1 MNALAER
8 GHNHPPSHLEM
19 THDVIE
25 ALAVWLDQVPVVQ
38 THEEAK
44 VAAELIKRAN
54 IATKELDAER
64 DALVR
69 PLNTQVK
76 QTNNDYKIVSE
87 PLSRCA
93 NEIKQRMI
101 AFLRAEEA
109 RRGAKAREARE
120 RADAAKKAAQEA
132 AERQHEA
139 VENAAAGEIRAG
151 VAEAMRD
158 ASRADAEALQAAHVA
173 AIAEKDVK
181 ARVSTGFGGAIGL
194 RNVENLVVDNHIS
207 AIMSMWPCEK
217 LYDAILSAA
226 RDYRKETGNLPR
238 GISIQTERKL

>member
-8 GHNHPPSHLEM
+8 GHNRPPSHLEM

-64 DALVR
+64 DGKVR
-69 PLNTQVK
+69 PLNAQVK
-76 QTNNDYKIVSE
+76 QINGEYKIVSE
-87 PLSRCA
+87 PLARCA
-93 NEIKQRMI
+93 GEIKARMI

-109 RRGAKAREARE
+109 RRGAEAREARE
-120 RADAAKKAAQEA
+120 RAGAAEKAAQEA
-132 AERQHEA
+132 AERERGA
-139 VENAAAGEIRAG
+139 TENAAAGEIGTG
-151 VAEAMRD
+151 VAEAMA
-158 ASRADAEALQAAHVA
+158 ASSAAAGEAARAAHA
-173 AIAEKDVK
+173 ATIAEKDVK

-194 RNVENLVVDNHIS
+194 RNVENLVIDNHIS
-207 AIMSMWPCEK
+207 AIMTMWPCTK

-226 RDYRKETGNLPR
+226 RDYRKEHGSLPR
-238 GISIQTERKL
+238 GISTQTERKI